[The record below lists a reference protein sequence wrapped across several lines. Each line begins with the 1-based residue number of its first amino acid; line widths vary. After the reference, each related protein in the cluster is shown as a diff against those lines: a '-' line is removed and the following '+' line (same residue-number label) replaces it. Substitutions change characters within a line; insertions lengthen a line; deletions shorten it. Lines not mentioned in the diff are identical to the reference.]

1 MASEASASRAYVL
14 YGVAGCGKTTL
25 GRALVE
31 RLNDAAPETERDA
44 VFVDADD
51 LHPAENVA
59 KMSQGIPLTD
69 ADRMPWLD
77 LVGDRLA
84 LRSTGG
90 EVPDSAVAEASGVVV
105 ACSALKRS
113 YRDRLRARAP
123 HTVFV
128 HLTGDPELLSAR
140 ALARTGHFMPPALL
154 ASQLA
159 TLEPLGD
166 DEAGVVVDVT
176 EAVATVAERAVGW
189 VQREGSE

>member
-1 MASEASASRAYVL
+1 MTRPGPAIVVMGVSAS
-14 YGVAGCGKTTL
+14 GKSVV
-25 GRALVE
+25 GIEIAR
-31 RLNDAAPETERDA
+31 RLHLP
-44 VFVDADD
+44 FVDADD

-77 LVGDRLA
+77 LVGERLA
-84 LRSTGG
+84 LRSADGA
-90 EVPDSAVAEASGVVV
+90 VPDGAAAAASGVVV

-128 HLTGDPELLSAR
+128 HLTGDPELLSNR

-166 DEAGVVVDVT
+166 DEPGLVIDVA
-176 EAVATVAERAVGW
+176 EDVATVAERAVEW
-189 VQREGSE
+189 AQRTDEG

>member
-1 MASEASASRAYVL
+1 MFKLARLKEML
-14 YGVAGCGKTTL
+14 P
-25 GRALVE
+25 GRASCAPRACKTLNCMRGGESE
-31 RLNDAAPETERDA
+31 RALLE
-44 VFVDADD
+44 
-51 LHPAENVA
+51 
-59 KMSQGIPLTD
+59 
-69 ADRMPWLD
+69 
-77 LVGDRLA
+77 A

>member
-1 MASEASASRAYVL
+1 MTRPGPAIVVMGVSAS
-14 YGVAGCGKTTL
+14 GKSVV
-25 GRALVE
+25 GIEIAR
-31 RLNDAAPETERDA
+31 RLHLP
-44 VFVDADD
+44 FVDADD

-59 KMSQGIPLTD
+59 KMSQGVPLTD

-77 LVGDRLA
+77 LVGERLA
-84 LRSTGG
+84 LRSMGG
-90 EVPDSAVAEASGVVV
+90 AVPDSGNAESSGVVI

-166 DEAGVVVDVT
+166 DESGVVLDVA
-176 EAVATVAERAVGW
+176 EDVATVADRAAEW
-189 VQREGSE
+189 VRRDGSD

>member
-1 MASEASASRAYVL
+1 MTSTLPIVVMGVSAS
-14 YGVAGCGKTTL
+14 GKSVV
-25 GRALVE
+25 GIEIAR
-31 RLNDAAPETERDA
+31 RLHLP
-44 VFVDADD
+44 FVDADD

-59 KMSQGIPLTD
+59 KMSQGIALTD

-84 LRSTGG
+84 LRSTDGQLP
-90 EVPDSAVAEASGVVV
+90 ESVAVEPSGVVV
-105 ACSALKRS
+105 ACSALKRI

-123 HTVFV
+123 RTVFV

-166 DEAGVVVDVT
+166 DEAGVVIDVA
-176 EAVATVAERAVGW
+176 EDVATVADRAVAW
-189 VQREGSE
+189 LRREGVG

>member
-1 MASEASASRAYVL
+1 MTRPGTAIVVMGVSAS
-14 YGVAGCGKTTL
+14 GKSVVGIEIARRPHL
-25 GRALVE
+25 
-31 RLNDAAPETERDA
+31 P
-44 VFVDADD
+44 FVDADD

-59 KMSQGIPLTD
+59 KMSQGIPLTG

-90 EVPDSAVAEASGVVV
+90 EVPDSGAAAASGVVV

-159 TLEPLGD
+159 TLEPLET
-166 DEAGVVVDVT
+166 DEPGVVVDVA
-176 EAVATVAERAVGW
+176 EDVATVAERAVEW
-189 VQREGSE
+189 VQRESSD

>member
-1 MASEASASRAYVL
+1 MTRLGPAIVVMGVSAS
-14 YGVAGCGKTTL
+14 GKSVV
-25 GRALVE
+25 GIAIAR
-31 RLNDAAPETERDA
+31 RLQLP
-44 VFVDADD
+44 FVDADD

-77 LVGDRLA
+77 LVGERLA
-84 LRSTGG
+84 LRSADGA
-90 EVPDSAVAEASGVVV
+90 VPDSAAAAASGVVV

-128 HLTGDPELLSAR
+128 HLTGDPELLSNR

-166 DEAGVVVDVT
+166 DEPGLVIDVA
-176 EAVATVAERAVGW
+176 EDVATVAERAVEW
-189 VQREGSE
+189 AQRTDEG

>member
-1 MASEASASRAYVL
+1 MTEVQSMTGFASATHVGDGLEASCDIRSVNNKGLDIRL
-14 YGVAGCGKTTL
+14 RLPGGL
-25 GRALVE
+25 EALE
-31 RLNDAAPETERDA
+31 AAI
-44 VFVDADD
+44 
-51 LHPAENVA
+51 
-59 KMSQGIPLTD
+59 KK
-69 ADRMPWLD
+69 

-90 EVPDSAVAEASGVVV
+90 EVPDSAVAEAPGVVV

>member
-1 MASEASASRAYVL
+1 MTRAGTAIVVMGVSASGKSVV
-14 YGVAGCGKTTL
+14 GIEVARRMHL
-25 GRALVE
+25 
-31 RLNDAAPETERDA
+31 P
-44 VFVDADD
+44 FVDADD
-51 LHPAENVA
+51 LHPPENVT

-77 LVGDRLA
+77 LVGERLA

-90 EVPDSAVAEASGVVV
+90 EVPESAPAESAGVVI

-113 YRDRLRARAP
+113 YRDRLRSRAP
-123 HTVFV
+123 HTVFI

-166 DEAGVVVDVT
+166 DEAGVVIDVG
-176 EAVATVAERAVGW
+176 EDVATVAERAVDW
-189 VQREGSE
+189 VQRTGAP

>member
-1 MASEASASRAYVL
+1 MTRPGTAIVVMGVSAS
-14 YGVAGCGKTTL
+14 GKSVV
-25 GRALVE
+25 GIEIAR
-31 RLNDAAPETERDA
+31 RLHLP
-44 VFVDADD
+44 FVDADD

-77 LVGDRLA
+77 MVGDRLA

>member
-1 MASEASASRAYVL
+1 MTRPGTAIVVMGVSASGKSVV
-14 YGVAGCGKTTL
+14 GIEVARRMHL
-25 GRALVE
+25 
-31 RLNDAAPETERDA
+31 P
-44 VFVDADD
+44 FVDADD
-51 LHPAENVA
+51 LHPPENIV
-59 KMSQGIPLTD
+59 KMSQGIALTD

-77 LVGDRLA
+77 LVGERLA
-84 LRSTGG
+84 LRSAGGDVPDG
-90 EVPDSAVAEASGVVV
+90 EVPETAAAEASGVVV

-123 HTVFV
+123 QTVFI

-166 DEAGVVVDVT
+166 DETGVVIDVGDD
-176 EAVATVAERAVGW
+176 VATVASRAVAW
-189 VQREGSE
+189 VQRAGDR